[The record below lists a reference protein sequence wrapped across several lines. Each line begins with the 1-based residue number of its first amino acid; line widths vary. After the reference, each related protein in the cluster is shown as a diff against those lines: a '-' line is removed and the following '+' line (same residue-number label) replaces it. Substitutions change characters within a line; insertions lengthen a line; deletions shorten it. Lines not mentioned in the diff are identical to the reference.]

1 LIRKI
6 NDTLTKHFQG
16 NLTIYFFVVLF
27 FMIGISSGA
36 FMSKALTEAENKDL
50 IIYIQNFFRMIDA
63 RAINNFS
70 ILKQSLLNNFQTGII
85 IWILGVTVIGIP
97 LILLLIALRGFIIG
111 FTVGFLVKQ
120 MGLKGIAFSLV
131 SVLPQNILIV
141 PGTIFVGALGIG
153 FSLMLIKSRSG
164 KNGQYSLL
172 NQFFLYSTAIA
183 IVHVFIAVGC
193 LIEAYI
199 SPFFIKYISSFM

>member
-1 LIRKI
+1 MIRRI
-6 NDTLTKHFQG
+6 NDTITKHFQG
-16 NLTIYFFVVLF
+16 NLMIYFFVVLF

-36 FMSKALTEAENKDL
+36 FMSKALTETENKDL
-50 IIYIQNFFRMIDA
+50 VVYMQNFFRMVDTE
-63 RAINNFS
+63 AINNFS

-111 FTVGFLVKQ
+111 FTVGFFVKQ

-153 FSLMLIKSRSG
+153 FSLMLIKSRSR
-164 KNGQYSLL
+164 KSGQYSLL
-172 NQFFLYSTAIA
+172 NQFFLYSTVIA